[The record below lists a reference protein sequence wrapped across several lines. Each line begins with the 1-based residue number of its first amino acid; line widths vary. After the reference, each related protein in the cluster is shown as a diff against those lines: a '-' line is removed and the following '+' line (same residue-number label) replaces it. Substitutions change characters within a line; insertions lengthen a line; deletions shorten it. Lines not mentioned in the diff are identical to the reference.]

1 MFPKRKDCAILYFIE
16 ICLYDLM
23 RKEEIK
29 MANRV
34 TIQIAGQHYTMLA
47 EESEE
52 YMNEVA
58 ELARQ
63 TITECGGSESF
74 ATTRAFALATINL
87 ADEYIKAKKAAEAA
101 EAKLRVAES
110 ELSALRSQLDRLR
123 GQNQRRK

>member
-1 MFPKRKDCAILYFIE
+1 
-16 ICLYDLM
+16 
-23 RKEEIK
+23 

-63 TITECGGSESF
+63 TITECGGSDGF

-110 ELSALRSQLDRLR
+110 ELGALRSQIDRQR